1 MVDNQQRRWKGGY
14 PQTGPVH
21 SRHPR
26 SAIRRMGLLRWLCF
40 NLLMFGTPLS
50 FMINPL
56 FYALTVV
63 YFGTRAHVIAELFP
77 TAIYYPA
84 LGLLVVGN
92 FFLVFELIH
101 TCLEEANSTRGRYSL
116 LWYILLAPIV
126 WLWMSRSTYIAV
138 WELTTGNRGWHKTP
152 HGHTLDE
159 GELDAGLFAQP
170 ARVADQELV

>member
-1 MVDNQQRRWKGGY
+1 LD
-14 PQTGPVH
+14 
-21 SRHPR
+21 
-26 SAIRRMGLLRWLCF
+26 AIRRMGVLRWFCF

-63 YFGTRAHVIAELFP
+63 YFATRTHVIIELFP

-84 LGLLVVGN
+84 LALLVVGN

-101 TCLEEANSTRGRYSL
+101 TCLQEANSTRGRYSL
-116 LWYILLAPIV
+116 LWYMMLAPIM

-138 WELTTGNRGWHKTP
+138 WELATGKRGWHKTP

-170 ARVADQELV
+170 VHVPGGELV